1 MINLVEHV
9 DHSIAL
15 KLSNDNNSLD
25 VFCYTCHDTHTAARI
40 GSFILNDEENK

>member
-15 KLSNDNNSLD
+15 KLSEDSNNLD
-25 VFCYTCHDTHTAARI
+25 VLCWTCHDTRTAARI